1 MKFLYCS
8 DLHGKVKN
16 PVSRLDNYVDSWLLK
31 IKEINQLAITQRCS
45 CVIVNGDVFDTPHIS
60 NVLIDDFLDIIEQD
74 RVIWKIV
81 VGNHDLVGANWAN
94 SQASALAHIFR
105 RSQFVQM
112 LDVIETEDTYIKGIN
127 YYCGIEEDLNK
138 EGVFNSL
145 PEKTTILIP
154 HALITLK
161 PFFKNVSQV
170 LAENLKT
177 NYDMILCGHL
187 HTEFDKIL
195 NNVRFINLNSI
206 GRTSI
211 NERHDP
217 EVAIIDTN
225 KLDIQKIALKSTKPS
240 SEIFDLSRYNELKKE
255 EKSIE
260 DFINSLKSI
269 NFQGMEL
276 GSQIVKVGKENKVE
290 QKVVDY
296 LLEKIK

>member
-16 PVSRLDNYVDSWLLK
+16 PVSRLDSYVDSWLLK
-31 IKEINQLAITQRCS
+31 IKEINQLAIANKCS
-45 CVIVNGDVFDTPHIS
+45 YVIVNGDVFDTPHIS

-74 RVIWKIV
+74 TVVWKIV
-81 VGNHDLVGANWAN
+81 VGNHDLVGANWVN

-112 LDVIETEDTYIKGIN
+112 LDVIETEDTYIKGMN

-138 EGVFNSL
+138 EGTFHSL
-145 PEKTTILIP
+145 LEKTTILIP

-177 NYDMILCGHL
+177 NYDIILCGHL
-187 HTEFDKIL
+187 HTDFDTIL
-195 NNVRFINLNSI
+195 NNARFINLNSI

-211 NERHDP
+211 NEQHYP
-217 EVAIIDTN
+217 EVSIIDTS
-225 KLDIQKIALKSTKPS
+225 KVDIKKIRLKSAKPAN
-240 SEIFDLSRYNELKKE
+240 EIFERE
-255 EKSIE
+255 
-260 DFINSLKSI
+260 
-269 NFQGMEL
+269 
-276 GSQIVKVGKENKVE
+276 
-290 QKVVDY
+290 
-296 LLEKIK
+296 